1 MGDSVIHHNS
11 PFSLFM
17 KVIPFKQKGKSIF
30 AAREKFF
37 RLSGKGRSCLRK
49 GKNRKEIRR
58 VRCCCLTA
66 HFVFSSILRIRIF
79 CIVCCSIFFISIS
92 IIIGFL
98 KNRSVFSQSKVL
110 LQKKCCCK
118 SSGAH
123 PASRSSIFFSIR
135 ISILIRICIRAL
147 ILILVRISICICIA
161 FLAFS
166 KKGVVFL
173 MMLKKG

>member
-1 MGDSVIHHNS
+1 MGDSVIHHNF

-49 GKNRKEIRR
+49 RKNRKEIRR
-58 VRCCCLTA
+58 VRCCCLMLT
-66 HFVFSSILRIRIF
+66 FFSSILRIRIF
-79 CIVCCSIFFISIS
+79 CIVCCSIFFISIISIS

-110 LQKKCCCK
+110 LQKLRGA
-118 SSGAH
+118 SGFAQQHLFQYPYQH
-123 PASRSSIFFSIR
+123 PYPYLYPCPYPYPCPYQYLYLYSFFG
-135 ISILIRICIRAL
+135 
-147 ILILVRISICICIA
+147 
-161 FLAFS
+161 FF